1 MVITYIG
8 VFMNRNIDLLNGNI
22 RTTLLKLSLPL
33 ALTAFIQI
41 AYGFVD
47 TIWIARLGTDAVAGV
62 GIAGFIFWIGNALVL
77 IPKVGMGVYASQA
90 FGSKKEDET
99 IRILN
104 NGFIQALVIG
114 LFFTTFCLIVKNI
127 FIEFYGLGLDAEM
140 AAKDYFFVVSLGM
153 ILFFIGPMFTQ
164 AFTSLGDSFTPFVIN
179 AVGLA
184 FNMVLDP
191 VLIFGWG
198 PFPKLSAK
206 GAALATVISQAIVVL
221 IYIFVTLSKDGIIKS
236 AISQIDYRENWQAE
250 IFRLG
255 LPAALLSGFHASIS
269 MVLNRFMSSF
279 GPTPVAVCAI
289 GSQIES
295 ISWNTTE
302 GIQVGIQALVAQNYG
317 AGDKKRVRESVK
329 ESFNLVALIGTLA
342 SLVLIIFRQKLFEIF
357 TPGDLEAIEL
367 GSNYLMILG
376 FSQVFMAI
384 EIGLAG
390 CFNGMSDTKT
400 PAVLGVINNL
410 LRVPISI
417 VLMPIFG
424 VYGVWIAMS
433 GTSIIKGIVAMALL
447 YRKVKKYLRA

>member
-1 MVITYIG
+1 
-8 VFMNRNIDLLNGNI
+8 MNRKIDLLHGNI
-22 RTTLLKLSLPL
+22 RHTLLKLSFPL

-47 TIWIARLGTDAVAGV
+47 TIWIARLGTKAMAGV
-62 GIAGFIFWIGNALVL
+62 GIAGFIFWIGNSLVL

-90 FGSKKEDET
+90 FGSRNEKET
-99 IRILN
+99 VMIIN
-104 NGFIQALVIG
+104 NGFIQAIVIG
-114 LFFTTFCLIVKNI
+114 LFFTTFCLIVKNV
-127 FIEFYGLGLDAEM
+127 FIEFYNLGHEAEM

-153 ILFFIGPMFTQ
+153 IFFFVGPMFTQ

-184 FNMVLDP
+184 INMVLDP
-191 VLIFGWG
+191 VLIFGLG
-198 PFPKLSAK
+198 PFPHMGAK
-206 GAALATVISQAIVVL
+206 GAALATIISQFVVVL
-221 IYIFVTLSKDGIIKS
+221 LYFLLVISKDGIIKS
-236 AISQIDYRENWQAE
+236 AITYIDYRENWQLE

-269 MVLNRFMSSF
+269 MVLNRFMSAF

-289 GSQIES
+289 GSQLES

-317 AGDKKRVRESVK
+317 AENKKRVK
-329 ESFNLVALIGTLA
+329 ESIKEAFRLVAIIGIIAT
-342 SLVLIIFRQKLFEIF
+342 LVLIIFRHKLFELF
-357 TPGDLEAIEL
+357 TPESKEAIEL
-367 GSNYLMILG
+367 GANYLFILG
-376 FSQVFMAI
+376 LSQAFMST

-400 PAVLGVINNL
+400 PAALGVINNL
-410 LRVPISI
+410 LRIPISL
-417 VLMPIFG
+417 VLMPFVG

-433 GTSIIKGIVAMALL
+433 STSIMKGLFAMGLI
-447 YRKVKKYLRA
+447 YRKVKRYMLA

>member
-1 MVITYIG
+1 
-8 VFMNRNIDLLNGNI
+8 MNRKIDLLHGNI
-22 RTTLLKLSLPL
+22 RHTLLKLSFPL

-47 TIWIARLGTDAVAGV
+47 TIWIARLGTKAMAGV
-62 GIAGFIFWIGNALVL
+62 GIAGFIFWIGNSLVL

-90 FGSKKEDET
+90 FGSQNEKET
-99 IRILN
+99 VMIIN
-104 NGFIQALVIG
+104 NGFIQAIIIG
-114 LFFTTFCLIVKNI
+114 LFFTTFCLIVKNV
-127 FIEFYGLGLDAEM
+127 FIEFYNLGHEAEM

-153 ILFFIGPMFTQ
+153 IFFFVGPMFTQ

-184 FNMVLDP
+184 INMVLDP
-191 VLIFGWG
+191 VLIFGLG
-198 PFPKLSAK
+198 PFPHMGAK
-206 GAALATVISQAIVVL
+206 GAALATIISQFVVVL
-221 IYIFVTLSKDGIIKS
+221 IYFLVVISKDGIIKS
-236 AISQIDYRENWQAE
+236 AISYIDYRENWQLE

-269 MVLNRFMSSF
+269 MVLNRFMSAF

-289 GSQIES
+289 GSQLES

-317 AGDKKRVRESVK
+317 AENKERVKGSIK
-329 ESFNLVALIGTLA
+329 ESFRLVAIIGIIAT
-342 SLVLIIFRQKLFEIF
+342 LVLIIFRHKLFELF
-357 TPGDLEAIEL
+357 TPESKEAIEL
-367 GSNYLMILG
+367 GANYLFILG
-376 FSQVFMAI
+376 LSQGFMAI

-400 PAVLGVINNL
+400 PAILGVINNL
-410 LRVPISI
+410 LRIPIAI
-417 VLMPIFG
+417 VLMPCVG

-433 GTSIIKGIVAMALL
+433 STSIMKGLVAMTLI
-447 YRKVKKYLRA
+447 YRKVKKYMAV

>member
-1 MVITYIG
+1 
-8 VFMNRNIDLLNGNI
+8 MNRKIDLLHGNI
-22 RTTLLKLSLPL
+22 RHTLLKLSFPL

-47 TIWIARLGTDAVAGV
+47 TIWIARLGTKAMAGV
-62 GIAGFIFWIGNALVL
+62 GIAGFIFWIGNSLVL

-90 FGSKKEDET
+90 FGSQNEKET
-99 IRILN
+99 VMIIN
-104 NGFIQALVIG
+104 NGFIQAIIIG
-114 LFFTTFCLIVKNI
+114 LFFTTFCLIVKNV
-127 FIEFYGLGLDAEM
+127 FIEFYNLGHEAEM

-153 ILFFIGPMFTQ
+153 IFFFVGPMFTQ

-184 FNMVLDP
+184 INMVLDP
-191 VLIFGWG
+191 VLIFGLG
-198 PFPKLSAK
+198 PFPHMGAK
-206 GAALATVISQAIVVL
+206 GAALATIISQFVVVL
-221 IYIFVTLSKDGIIKS
+221 IYFLVVISKDGIIKS
-236 AISQIDYRENWQAE
+236 AISYIDYRENWQLE

-269 MVLNRFMSSF
+269 MVLNRFMSAF

-289 GSQIES
+289 GSQLES

-317 AGDKKRVRESVK
+317 AENKERVKGSIK
-329 ESFNLVALIGTLA
+329 ESFRLVAIIGIIAT
-342 SLVLIIFRQKLFEIF
+342 LVLIIFRHKLFELF
-357 TPGDLEAIEL
+357 TPESKEAIEL
-367 GSNYLMILG
+367 GANYLFILG
-376 FSQVFMAI
+376 LSQGFMAI

-400 PAVLGVINNL
+400 PASLGVINNL
-410 LRVPISI
+410 LRIPIAI
-417 VLMPIFG
+417 VLMPFVG

-433 GTSIIKGIVAMALL
+433 STSIMKGLAAMTLI
-447 YRKVKKYLRA
+447 YRKVKKYMEG

>member
-1 MVITYIG
+1 
-8 VFMNRNIDLLNGNI
+8 MNRKIDLLHGNI
-22 RTTLLKLSLPL
+22 RHTLLKLSFPL

-47 TIWIARLGTDAVAGV
+47 TIWIARLGTKAMAGV
-62 GIAGFIFWIGNALVL
+62 GIAGFIFWIGNSLVL

-90 FGSKKEDET
+90 FGSQNEKET
-99 IRILN
+99 VMIIN
-104 NGFIQALVIG
+104 NGFIQAIIIG
-114 LFFTTFCLIVKNI
+114 LFFTTFCLIVKNV
-127 FIEFYGLGLDAEM
+127 FIEFYNLGHEAEM

-153 ILFFIGPMFTQ
+153 IFFFVGPMFTQ

-184 FNMVLDP
+184 INMVLDP
-191 VLIFGWG
+191 VLIFGLG
-198 PFPKLSAK
+198 PFPHMGAK
-206 GAALATVISQAIVVL
+206 GAALATIISQFVVVL
-221 IYIFVTLSKDGIIKS
+221 IYFLVVISKDGIIKS
-236 AISQIDYRENWQAE
+236 AISYIDYRENWQLE

-269 MVLNRFMSSF
+269 MVLNRFMSAF

-289 GSQIES
+289 GSQLES

-317 AGDKKRVRESVK
+317 AENKERVKGSIK
-329 ESFNLVALIGTLA
+329 ESFRLVAIIGIIAT
-342 SLVLIIFRQKLFEIF
+342 LVLIVFRHKLFELF
-357 TPGDLEAIEL
+357 TPESKEAIEL
-367 GSNYLMILG
+367 GANYLFILG
-376 FSQVFMAI
+376 LSQGFMAI

-400 PAVLGVINNL
+400 PAILGVINNL
-410 LRVPISI
+410 LRIPIAI
-417 VLMPIFG
+417 VLMPFVG

-433 GTSIIKGIVAMALL
+433 STSIMKGLVAMTLI
-447 YRKVKKYLRA
+447 YRKVKKYMAG

>member
-1 MVITYIG
+1 
-8 VFMNRNIDLLNGNI
+8 MNRKIDLLHGNI
-22 RTTLLKLSLPL
+22 RHTLLKLSLPL

-47 TIWIARLGTDAVAGV
+47 TIWIARLGTKAMAGV
-62 GIAGFIFWIGNALVL
+62 GIAGFIFWIGNSLVL

-90 FGSKKEDET
+90 FGSQNEKET
-99 IRILN
+99 VMIIN
-104 NGFIQALVIG
+104 NGFIQAIIIG
-114 LFFTTFCLIVKNI
+114 LFFTTFCLIVKNV
-127 FIEFYGLGLDAEM
+127 FIEFYNLGHEAEM

-153 ILFFIGPMFTQ
+153 IFFFVGPMFTQ

-184 FNMVLDP
+184 INMVLDP
-191 VLIFGWG
+191 VLIFGLG
-198 PFPKLSAK
+198 PFPHMGAK
-206 GAALATVISQAIVVL
+206 GAALATIISQFVVVL
-221 IYIFVTLSKDGIIKS
+221 IYFLVVISKDGIIKS
-236 AISQIDYRENWQAE
+236 AISYIDYRENWQLE

-269 MVLNRFMSSF
+269 MVLNRFMSAF

-289 GSQIES
+289 GSQLES

-317 AGDKKRVRESVK
+317 AENKERVKGSIK
-329 ESFNLVALIGTLA
+329 ESFRLVAIIGIIAT
-342 SLVLIIFRQKLFEIF
+342 LVLIIFRHKLFELF
-357 TPGDLEAIEL
+357 TPESKEAIEL
-367 GSNYLMILG
+367 GANYLFILG
-376 FSQVFMAI
+376 LSQGFMAI

-400 PAVLGVINNL
+400 PAILGVINNL
-410 LRVPISI
+410 LRIPIAI
-417 VLMPIFG
+417 VLMPFVG

-433 GTSIIKGIVAMALL
+433 STSIMKGLVAMTLI
-447 YRKVKKYLRA
+447 YRKVKKYMAV

>member
-1 MVITYIG
+1 
-8 VFMNRNIDLLNGNI
+8 MNRKIDLLHGDI
-22 RTTLLKLSLPL
+22 RQTLLKLSLPL

-47 TIWIARLGTDAVAGV
+47 TIWIARLGTNAVAGV
-62 GIAGFIFWIGNALVL
+62 GIAGFIFWIGNSIVL
-77 IPKVGMGVYASQA
+77 IPKVGMGVYSSQA
-90 FGSKKEDET
+90 FGSQNEDET

-104 NGFIQALVIG
+104 NGFIQAIVMG
-114 LFFTTFCLIVKNI
+114 LFFTTFCLIVKDV
-127 FIEFYGLGLDAEM
+127 FIEFYKLGLEAEM

-153 ILFFIGPMFTQ
+153 ILFFLGPMFTQ

-179 AVGLA
+179 AVGLII
-184 FNMVLDP
+184 NIILDP
-191 VLIFGWG
+191 VLIFGFG
-198 PFPKLSAK
+198 IIPGMGAK
-206 GAALATVISQAIVVL
+206 GAALATIISQFLVVL
-221 IYIFVTLSKDGIIKS
+221 IYFLVVISQDGIIKS
-236 AISQIDYRENWQAE
+236 AISQIDYRENWQLE

-289 GSQIES
+289 GSQLES

-317 AGDKKRVRESVK
+317 AKDKKRVRESIK
-329 ESFNLVALIGTLA
+329 ESFNLVAFIGILA
-342 SLVLIIFRQKLFEIF
+342 TLVLIIFRHKLFEIF

-367 GSNYLMILG
+367 GANYLLIIG
-376 FSQVFMAI
+376 FSQAFMSI

-400 PAVLGVINNL
+400 PAVLGVVNNL
-410 LRVPISI
+410 LRVPISL
-417 VLMPIFG
+417 VLMPLVG

-433 GTSIIKGIVAMALL
+433 STSILKGLAAMGLL
-447 YRKVKKYLRA
+447 YRKVKKYMAG